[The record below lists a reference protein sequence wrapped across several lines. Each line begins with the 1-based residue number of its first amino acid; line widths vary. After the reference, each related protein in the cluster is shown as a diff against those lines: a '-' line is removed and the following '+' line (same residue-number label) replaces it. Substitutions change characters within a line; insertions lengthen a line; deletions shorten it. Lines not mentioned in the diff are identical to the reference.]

1 MDNSVQREGTHEQQ
15 CTEGGYSWT
24 TVYRGRVLM
33 NNSVQREGLMNNSV
47 QREGTHEQQ
56 CTEGGY
62 S

>member
-1 MDNSVQREGTHEQQ
+1 MNNSVQREGTHEQQ
-15 CTEGGYSWT
+15 CTD
-24 TVYRGRVLM
+24 YRGRVF
-33 NNSVQREGLMNNSV
+33 VNNSV